1 MVKNTTGG
9 KKHKKAKNIVKDEK
23 LIESDNEFQFYAK
36 VNKKLGGGNFSVD
49 VFIPEKKEKRSINGT
64 KVEVLTRAEQIKT
77 DQIALIRGSIKKR
90 CRINVGNI
98 ILVSLREFEE
108 RKVDILHSYSFE
120 DVAKLRRKN
129 KLPKCKIF
137 ENDSSSEINFAESD
151 NEDNDLIN
159 DESEFEQPPKNKG
172 VYTSNY
178 DLIPDF
184 EEEETEYNN
193 EDDFI
198 DNI

>member
-9 KKHKKAKNIVKDEK
+9 KKHKKAKNFVKEEK

-36 VNKKLGGGNFSVD
+36 VNKKLGGGNYSVD
-49 VFIPEKKEKRSINGT
+49 LFIPEKKVTQIVNGE
-64 KVEVLTRAEQIKT
+64 KVEVLIRAEQVRT

-137 ENDSSSEINFAESD
+137 ENDSSSEINFADSDSD
-151 NEDNDLIN
+151 NEENDLTN
-159 DESEFEQPPKNKG
+159 DDSKFEKSSKNKG

-178 DLIPDF
+178 DLIPEF
-184 EEEETEYNN
+184 EEEES
-193 EDDFI
+193 
-198 DNI
+198 

>member
-1 MVKNTTGG
+1 M
-9 KKHKKAKNIVKDEK
+9 
-23 LIESDNEFQFYAK
+23 
-36 VNKKLGGGNFSVD
+36 
-49 VFIPEKKEKRSINGT
+49 
-64 KVEVLTRAEQIKT
+64 KVEVFTRAEQIKT

-151 NEDNDLIN
+151 NEDND
-159 DESEFEQPPKNKG
+159 DSEFEKPPKNKG
-172 VYTSNY
+172 VYTSNN

-184 EEEETEYNN
+184 
-193 EDDFI
+193 
-198 DNI
+198 